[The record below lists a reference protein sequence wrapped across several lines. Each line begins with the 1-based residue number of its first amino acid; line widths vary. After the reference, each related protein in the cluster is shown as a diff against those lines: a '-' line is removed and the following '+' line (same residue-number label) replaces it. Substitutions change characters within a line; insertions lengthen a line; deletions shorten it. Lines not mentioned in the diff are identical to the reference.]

1 MKKSLALAL
10 AVLTAGSML
19 LGSCGKKEQET
30 KDGDAL
36 ASKIVL
42 ATGGNTG
49 TYYAYGM
56 AMGSIL
62 QEKTG
67 IKFDV
72 QSTGASKAN
81 IQLIQTGEADM
92 AVVQNDVMYYA
103 YTGTDLFNGA
113 QTKDFSAV
121 ATLYPELCQIIASKE
136 SGIQSVA
143 DLAGKRVGILACSQS
158 QRSMQQRYTGVSQGL
173 RESGAVVEWSLE
185 GKAESIKDAFYTLE
199 QDKPVDILIALGNDE
214 TEMMVDFFAGDELG
228 WRLDRCSLYGVGSS
242 EKNVYYLDKGWIQTL
257 VVPNEFNMGYQSMEA
272 IAKQLIYHMDTTRSS
287 KVNYLVVDREHLYD
301 ADIQKVLFPIVQ

>member
-1 MKKSLALAL
+1 
-10 AVLTAGSML
+10 
-19 LGSCGKKEQET
+19 
-30 KDGDAL
+30 
-36 ASKIVL
+36 
-42 ATGGNTG
+42 
-49 TYYAYGM
+49 
-56 AMGSIL
+56 
-62 QEKTG
+62 
-67 IKFDV
+67 
-72 QSTGASKAN
+72 
-81 IQLIQTGEADM
+81 
-92 AVVQNDVMYYA
+92 
-103 YTGTDLFNGA
+103 
-113 QTKDFSAV
+113 
-121 ATLYPELCQIIASKE
+121 
-136 SGIQSVA
+136 
-143 DLAGKRVGILACSQS
+143 
-158 QRSMQQRYTGVSQGL
+158 MQQRYTGVSQGL